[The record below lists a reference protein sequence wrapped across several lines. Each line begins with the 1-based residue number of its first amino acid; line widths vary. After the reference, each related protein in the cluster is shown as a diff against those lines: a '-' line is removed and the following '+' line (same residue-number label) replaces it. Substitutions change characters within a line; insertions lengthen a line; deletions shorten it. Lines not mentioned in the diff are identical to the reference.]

1 LQFVYYSISGEKII
15 MKSLMNSKSSIFCA
29 TVTTIIAL
37 SISAVIAQN
46 AQNLQI
52 SLKALRVVTA
62 ADQKET
68 KETLVPAE
76 QVKPG
81 DVVEYQATYTNTAS
95 RPLRNLQ
102 ATVPIPASLE
112 FLPDSAKPTTVL
124 ASVDGK
130 TFSRVPL
137 MRQTR
142 AAGGPQKSEAVPYRE
157 YRFLRWDI
165 GELSAKKS
173 IVVSARA
180 KVSSAQGK

>member
-1 LQFVYYSISGEKII
+1 
-15 MKSLMNSKSSIFCA
+15 MKSLMNPKSSIFCA
-29 TVTTIIAL
+29 SIAITITL

-52 SLKALRVVTA
+52 TLKALRVITA
-62 ADQKET
+62 EDQKET
-68 KETLVPAE
+68 KETLVPAD

-112 FLPDSAKPTTVL
+112 YLPESAKPAIVL
-124 ASVDGK
+124 ASIDGK
-130 TFSRVPL
+130 TFGRVPL

-142 AAGGPQKSEAVPYRE
+142 AAGGQQKSEAVPYRE

-165 GELSAKKS
+165 GELSAKKN

-180 KVSSAQGK
+180 KVSSARGK